1 MDSDAPAKRPRA
13 PTITV
18 DTAAVDA
25 THSPGKAPVRSPAR
39 SLSTNS
45 LSSITTSPP
54 KRTTTNNS
62 PGIDSINASPSPLD
76 DTNTLA
82 VPTSKSR
89 AESWAS
95 SSPSTKIGTD
105 HEQISRDVEALRKG
119 DQQEIL
125 KADPGE
131 EAHFIV
137 ENNPFAFSPGQLS
150 KLINPKNLAAFVALG
165 GLPGLEKGLRTDS
178 KAGLSPD
185 EGKLQN
191 PVSFEEATAT
201 KEGFKASPTADVI
214 PSTEAHDETHATAK
228 DAFPDRKRVYGA
240 NRLPEPKAKSFFQLA
255 WIALQDHVLILLCI
269 AAVVSL
275 ALGLYQTFGA
285 THHEG
290 AKVEWVEGVA
300 IIVAITIVV
309 VVGAANDWQKE
320 RQFQKLNQKKE
331 DRIVKVTRAGKP
343 QNISI
348 HDVLVGDVMLLEPG
362 DVIPVD
368 GVFISGHNLSC
379 DESSATGES
388 DLIKKVGADQ
398 VLHALL
404 NEPTPQLK
412 KLDPFIVSGAKV
424 LDGVGTFLVTAVGEQ
439 SSYGKTMMSLRDDP
453 GLTPLQAKLNLLAGY
468 IAKLGSAAGLLL
480 FVVLLIIFLA
490 GLPNNDDS
498 GEQKGQSFLQILITS
513 ITVIV
518 VAVPEG
524 LPLAVT
530 LSLAFA
536 TKKMT
541 RENNLVRHLQS
552 CETMGNAT
560 VICSDKTGTL
570 TENVMTVVAG
580 ALGLRGRFAFGDSS
594 VDKSETSSPSTPT
607 VEGAEKSETI
617 PLNQFSDKLDP
628 EYKELL
634 KTAVTVNTTAFESDE
649 GFVGTKT
656 ETALLDW
663 ARRYLGL
670 GPLAIERS
678 NHPITQMF
686 PFNSQRKCMGAVVQI
701 PGPTKDKPK
710 HRLFIKGASEI
721 VLGECTTILG
731 DPTQG
736 PSTESLS
743 DNHKD
748 GIKSVI
754 TSYATNSL
762 RTIGLAYRDFESWP
776 PVLTLRPE
784 DEANTDIDL
793 TDLVHNLTWMGVVG
807 IQDPVRK
814 GVPEAVIDCGIA
826 SVNVKMVTGDNV
838 ETARAIALNCGILT
852 EANMSEPNAVMQGV
866 DFRKLTEA
874 ERSTVVKQLRVLA
887 RSSPEDKRVL
897 VKTLRSLGEIVA
909 VTGDGTNDA
918 PALKAADVGFSMGI
932 TGTEVAKEASDIIL
946 MDDNFSSIVVALG
959 WGRAINDSVKK
970 FLQFQLTVNITAV
983 GVTFVSAVSDDEQKS
998 ILNAV
1003 QLLWV
1008 NLIMDTFAALAL
1020 ATDPPTGSLL
1030 HRTPESRTAPL
1041 ITTTMWKMII
1051 GQSIYQLIVCFVLWF
1066 GRDPILGYSETEVRS
1081 LIFNIFVFMQI
1092 FKLIN
1097 SRRIDN
1103 KLNIFEGLHRNH
1115 LFMLMMTIMAAGQV
1129 IIIFFGGDAFVVT
1142 RLNGVQWGIS
1152 LVLGFM
1158 SIPMGVL
1165 IRLFPD
1171 EWFAAMVNALVKLWP
1186 SWIRF
1191 SRKKKDESE
1200 EEGQLATEKQLEGY
1214 DMDTALLGIRDD
1226 LEFLKRV
1233 RGGRMTALSDAMERS
1248 REKMREKMR
1257 RKRSDSRPRSKLRS
1271 RRGSSRSSN
1280 RPPISP
1286 MMSVVGMP
1294 GIVAASVAGLQP
1306 GQMGNGNDNPDTRQA

>member
-25 THSPGKAPVRSPAR
+25 THSP
-39 SLSTNS
+39 
-45 LSSITTSPP
+45 
-54 KRTTTNNS
+54 
-62 PGIDSINASPSPLD
+62 DSINASPSPLD

-82 VPTSKSR
+82 VPASKSR

-131 EAHFIV
+131 EAQFIV

-185 EGKLQN
+185 EGKLHN
-191 PVSFEEATAT
+191 AVSFEEATAT
-201 KEGFKASPTADVI
+201 KEGFKASPTPDVI
-214 PSTEAHDETHATAK
+214 PSTEAHDETHSTAK

-240 NRLPEPKAKSFFQLA
+240 NRLPEPKAKSFLQLA

-607 VEGAEKSETI
+607 VEGTEKSETI

-743 DNHKD
+743 DSHKD

-852 EANMSEPNAVMQGV
+852 EANMSEPNAVMQGA
-866 DFRKLTEA
+866 DFRKLTET

-887 RSSPEDKRVL
+887 RSSPEDKRIL
-897 VKTLRSLGEIVA
+897 VKALRSLGEIVA

-1030 HRTPESRTAPL
+1030 HRKPESRTAPL

-1051 GQSIYQLIVCFVLWF
+1051 GQSVYQLIVCFVLWF

-1092 FKLIN
+1092 FKLVN

-1158 SIPMGVL
+1158 SIPIGVL

-1294 GIVAASVAGLQP
+1294 GIVAASIAGLQP